1 MAPRLDPKLA
11 ADAAAWISN
20 VVSSVAIIFVNKVLM
35 GRAGFEFVYGER
47 WCLCMWGGVKR
58 RAGCGGE
65 GGSGTFPPLLDPCRS
80 LEHAHP
86 PPSPATTL
94 CALHYVACAA
104 STTAINASRAASASA
119 ASSSSDARTPRT
131 LPRRDLAIFT
141 ATANASIVSL
151 NLSLM
156 LNKVGF
162 YQVAK
167 LLIIPFVCGVERV
180 WLGRRFTPSVAAAVG
195 IVVIGVAIVTV
206 SDVTSVGGA
215 SALGA
220 SVAAVSVVSSGM
232 QQILCRVLQ
241 QAHGLTAHELL
252 SVTAPAQV

>member
-1 MAPRLDPKLA
+1 M
-11 ADAAAWISN
+11 
-20 VVSSVAIIFVNKVLM
+20 V
-35 GRAGFEFVYGER
+35 GEKKKWWR
-47 WCLCMWGGVKR
+47 E
-58 RAGCGGE
+58 A
-65 GGSGTFPPLLDPCRS
+65 GSGKAHTSIQPLPHHLP
-80 LEHAHP
+80 
-86 PPSPATTL
+86 PATTL
-94 CALHYVACAA
+94 CALHYLACAA
-104 STTAINASRAASASA
+104 STAALNATRASA
-119 ASSSSDARTPRT
+119 AAAAAGGTSTPSAPRT

-180 WLGRRFTPSVAAAVG
+180 WLGRRFTPAVAGAVA
-195 IVVIGVAIVTV
+195 VVVTGVAIVTV
-206 SDVTSVGGA
+206 TDVTSVGGA

-220 SVAAVSVVSSGM
+220 TIAAISVVSSGM

-241 QAHGLTAHELL
+241 QAHGLTSHELL
-252 SVTAPAQV
+252 SVTAPAQVNRLGEEGE